1 MFASTQSNLL
11 LNQSDLGSNPNLI
24 FLETSPGRLMAAP
37 RQANISTAAAA
48 PGDFITASVRAW
60 RHREIVNEKAK
71 STTPKI
77 CLEPAT
83 RLSKIFFS
91 LE

>member
-1 MFASTQSNLL
+1 
-11 LNQSDLGSNPNLI
+11 
-24 FLETSPGRLMAAP
+24 MAAP
-37 RQANISTAAAA
+37 RQANISTAAAV
-48 PGDFITASVRAW
+48 PGDFITASARAW
-60 RHREIVNEKAK
+60 RNRVIVHGIPQ

-77 CLEPAT
+77 SLEPAT